1 MQGNNVHL
9 PKKMMKYLFFSCSFC
24 LMLLLSACI
33 STAPVAIPQDF
44 DWEGHRGCRGLLPE
58 NSVPAFLKALDYPEV
73 NVLELDLAV
82 SKDGQLI
89 VSHEPWFNAA
99 ICQKPNGDSVTTQ
112 QAEHLLLYQMTVAEI
127 QQYDCGSRGNVRFPE
142 QQKMKTH
149 KPTLKEVVTA
159 VRTQRPDKAG
169 IRWNIEIKSEPAW
182 DGVRHP
188 PIVAYAQM
196 VLDEVRALGIAQQC
210 ILQSFDERPLRYLHE
225 KDASL
230 TLALLVENT
239 RSFEQNIQSLGFQ
252 PAIYSPYYQLVT
264 KRLVRRCKA
273 GGIKLVPWTVNNVA
287 DMRALIRLGVNGIIT
302 DYPNRIGEVAPPA
315 Q

>member
-1 MQGNNVHL
+1 M
-9 PKKMMKYLFFSCSFC
+9 
-24 LMLLLSACI
+24 
-33 STAPVAIPQDF
+33 
-44 DWEGHRGCRGLLPE
+44 PE
-58 NSVPAFLKALDYPEV
+58 NSIPAFLKALDYPEV
-73 NVLELDLAV
+73 SVLELDLAV

-89 VSHEPWFNAA
+89 VSHEPWFNPA
-99 ICQKPNGDSVTTQ
+99 ICRKPNGDSVTTGE
-112 QAEHLLLYQMTVAEI
+112 AERLLLYEMTTAEI
-127 QQYDCGSRGNVRFPE
+127 QQYDCGSRGNTRFPE

-149 KPTLKEVVTA
+149 KPTLREVVTA

-188 PIVAYAQM
+188 AIAAYAQM
-196 VLDEVRALGIAQQC
+196 VLDEVRDLGIAQQC

-239 RSFEQNIQSLGFQ
+239 RSFEQNIQALGFQ

-273 GGIKLVPWTVNNVA
+273 SGIKLVPWTVNNVA
-287 DMRALIRLGVNGIIT
+287 DMRALIRLGVDGIIT
-302 DYPNRIGEVAPPA
+302 DYPNRISEVATSA
-315 Q
+315 K